1 LTGCADPDASAQ
13 PVVVG
18 HPCLRLKGD
27 FVNWSKWVRQV
38 HRWVSVAFT
47 VSVIFVIIVGL
58 TAGESAEW
66 AFYLPLLPLAALFFS
81 GINLFLQPYA
91 AKRRSSRRAS

>member
-1 LTGCADPDASAQ
+1 M
-13 PVVVG
+13 
-18 HPCLRLKGD
+18 
-27 FVNWSKWVRQV
+27 NWVRQL

-47 VSVIFVIIVGL
+47 ASVVLVIIVGL

-66 AFYLPLLPLAALFFS
+66 AFYLPLFPLAVLFFS

-91 AKRRSSRRAS
+91 ARRRSSRRTS